1 MRVAF
6 LAAAVASSA
15 AAAPAG
21 EVRCGTGLVD
31 ARSLLALHEY
41 AARTGLVRAAATG
54 RADVDQAGVAV
65 LQDRG
70 DLVIR
75 RNPFDLDGSSVRLSP
90 NRSGGYDPARVAIG
104 LEAPG
109 TAIALGA
116 DEAREIELPFP
127 FRFYG
132 VDYREA
138 FVHADGS
145 VTFGRPDVQ
154 PAERGLA
161 RFLSGPPRVAAFFAD
176 LDPSRGGTVASRALA
191 DRVVVSW
198 TGVPGAAQLNRNTFQ
213 VVLHAGGEIDLVF
226 GEMQSREAIVGVSP
240 GAVLELTPSDLSEG
254 RPSSAAAGALAER
267 FSETEKVD
275 LVGIARRFYGEHAD
289 GYDQLV
295 VYTTRPLNP
304 LGGSL
309 AFELNVRN
317 DVRGIG
323 LELTDQARQWG
334 AARLS
339 SVVFMDA
346 IDAYLEV
353 DGFEILGHE
362 VGHRWLAR
370 AFFRDSGG
378 RTSDALLGRGGVHW
392 SFFLASDASVLE
404 GNDIAEAGG
413 GRFETVDFTRRYS
426 PLDQYLMGLRE
437 PGEVPPFFYVE
448 GADDFRPNRTYK
460 FSSAPEAGVSFT
472 GRRRDVRI
480 EDVIAALGPRE
491 PDAAHASHVLRQA
504 YVLVAD
510 EKAPATAARLDAV
523 ARIRSRF
530 ETYFVA
536 ATGGR
541 GTADTSVP

>member
-1 MRVAF
+1 MF
-6 LAAAVASSA
+6 AAVLVASGA
-15 AAAPAG
+15 VG
-21 EVRCGTGLVD
+21 CGTGLVD
-31 ARSLLALHEY
+31 ARSLLALHDY
-41 AARTGLVRAAATG
+41 AARTGLVRAAARG
-54 RADVDQAGVAV
+54 EADVDQAGVAV

-90 NRSGGYDPARVAIG
+90 NGRGGYDPARVAV
-104 LEAPG
+104 ASDSPG
-109 TAIALGA
+109 TPLSLGA
-116 DEAREIELPFP
+116 DEAREVELPFP

-132 VDYREA
+132 TDYRAA

-176 LDPSRGGTVASRALA
+176 LDPSRAGSVAYRALA
-191 DRVVVSW
+191 DRAVVSW
-198 TGVPGAAQLNRNTFQ
+198 TGVTGAAQINRNTFQ
-213 VVLHAGGEIDLVF
+213 IVLHPGGEIDLVY
-226 GEMQSREAIVGVSP
+226 GEMQSREAIAGVSP
-240 GAVLELTPSDLSEG
+240 GSVLEVTPSDLSEG
-254 RPSSAAAGALAER
+254 RPSGAAGAVAER

-275 LVGIARRFYGEHAD
+275 LVGVSRRFYAEHAD
-289 GYDQLV
+289 AYDQLI

-323 LELTDQARQWG
+323 LDLVDQARQWG

-339 SVVFMDA
+339 SVVFMDT
-346 IDAYLEV
+346 IDAYLDV

-370 AFFRDSGG
+370 AFFRDSAG
-378 RTSDALLGRGGVHW
+378 RISDALLGRGGVHW
-392 SFFLASDASVLE
+392 SFFLDTDASVLE
-404 GNDIAEAGG
+404 GNEIAEAGG

-437 PGEVPPFFYVE
+437 AREVPPFFYVE

-460 FSSAPEAGVSFT
+460 SSSAPEAGVSFT

-480 EDVIAALGPRE
+480 EDVVAAMGPRE
-491 PDAAHASHVLRQA
+491 PDAAHASPVVRQA
-504 YVLVAD
+504 YVLVGD
-510 EKAPATAARLDAV
+510 ETAPVTAARLNAV
-523 ARIRSRF
+523 ARIRARF
-530 ETYFVA
+530 ETFFVE
-536 ATGGR
+536 ATDGR
-541 GTADTSVP
+541 GRADTAVP

>member
-1 MRVAF
+1 MRIAL

-41 AARTGLVRAAATG
+41 AARTGLVHAAATG

-75 RNPFDLDGSSVRLSP
+75 RNPFDLDASSLRLSP
-90 NRSGGYDPARVAIG
+90 NRAGGYDPARVAIG
-104 LEAPG
+104 LEPPG
-109 TAIALGA
+109 TALALGA
-116 DEAREIELPFP
+116 EEAREIELAFP

-132 VDYREA
+132 VDYRGA

-145 VTFGRPDVQ
+145 VTFGRPDVEA
-154 PAERGLA
+154 AERGLA
-161 RFLSGPPRVAAFFAD
+161 RFLSGPPRVAAFFVD
-176 LDPSRGGTVASRALA
+176 LDPSRGGTVTYRALA
-191 DRVVVSW
+191 DRAVVSW
-198 TGVPGAAQLNRNTFQ
+198 TGVPGASQLNRNTFQ
-213 VVLHAGGEIDLVF
+213 LVLHAGGEIDLVF

-240 GAVLELTPSDLSEG
+240 GAVLDLTPSDLSEG
-254 RPSSAAAGALAER
+254 RPSAAAGALAER

-275 LVGIARRFYGEHAD
+275 LVGVARRFYGEHAD
-289 GYDQLV
+289 AYDQLV

-323 LELTDQARQWG
+323 LDLTDQARQWG

-339 SVVFMDA
+339 SVVFMDT

-370 AFFRDSGG
+370 ALFRDSAG

-426 PLDQYLMGLRE
+426 PLDQYLMGLRA

-460 FSSAPEAGVSFT
+460 SSSAPEAGVSFT
-472 GRRRDVRI
+472 GRRREVWI
-480 EDVIAALGPRE
+480 EDVIAVLGPRE
-491 PDAAHASHVLRQA
+491 PDAAHASHLLRQA

-510 EKAPATAARLDAV
+510 ETAAATAARLDAV

-530 ETYFVA
+530 ETFFAA

-541 GTADTSVP
+541 GIADTTVP